1 MTTIAEIV
9 IPTDHPA
16 FSGHFPAA
24 PIVPGVVLLDETLH
38 AITRTS
44 GVVVDRCTLS
54 AVKFRNVVRPGQ
66 AVTLHY
72 NFVGAD
78 GVRFELRS
86 GATIVASGSVKLAAA
101 DATADAR

>member
-1 MTTIAEIV
+1 MTIIAEIV
-9 IPTDHPA
+9 IPTDHPT
-16 FSGHFPAA
+16 FSGHFPGA

-38 AITRTS
+38 AIARLS
-44 GVVVDRCTLS
+44 GVVVERCTLS
-54 AVKFRNVVRPGQ
+54 AVKFRNVVRPGR

-72 NFVGAD
+72 DFVGAG

-86 GATIVASGSVKLAAA
+86 GATIVASGSLKVAAA

>member
-9 IPTDHPA
+9 IPIDHPA
-16 FSGHFPAA
+16 FSGHFPGA

-38 AITRTS
+38 AIAKSS
-44 GVVVDRCTLS
+44 GVALDRCTLS
-54 AVKFRNVVRPGQ
+54 AVKFRNVVRPGE

-72 NFVGAD
+72 DFVGAS

-86 GATIVASGSVKLAAA
+86 GATPVASGSLKVAAA
-101 DATADAR
+101 DASADAH